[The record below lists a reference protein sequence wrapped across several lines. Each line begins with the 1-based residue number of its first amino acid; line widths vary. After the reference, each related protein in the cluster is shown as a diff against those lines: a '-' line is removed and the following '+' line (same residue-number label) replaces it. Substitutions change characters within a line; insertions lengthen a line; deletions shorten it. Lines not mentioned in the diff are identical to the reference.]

1 MWFATLLSLA
11 WVVLMFP
18 SLAQSGKCPR
28 VCSCD
33 AKTLTVAC
41 TGKNLTSVPPT
52 INEITV
58 KLDLK
63 RNNLG
68 ELERGTFS
76 HTLYLTHLG
85 LQGCRIHTVR
95 EGAFR
100 GLTRLVQLDLA
111 YNNIEILH
119 QESFDGLTSLKQ
131 LLLDR
136 NRIED
141 IRPGAFSQLGSLNL
155 LSLPHNQLTYI
166 PNMAFQ
172 GLLTLQTLRLNHNS
186 LNHLETEAFASLLS
200 LTHLSLSH
208 NELQFFPTATMTR
221 LVALT
226 HLDLGFNPMTFLGEK
241 SVSMPRLT
249 HLSAAHMA
257 LQDVSA
263 AALALSPLLSRLD
276 LSHNQLHYLQPLT
289 GPVQLQSINLAAN
302 PVWCT
307 CVLLELRAWA
317 RKGGVRLM
325 GDCAGPPHLSEEP
338 LEAVLEK
345 DLRCR
350 RQNGGIKE
358 EVEEEERLVVVT
370 QAEPKKTENCPENCL
385 CEPEA
390 QHVSCENRGHTKV
403 PRVFPN
409 NTHLLD
415 LRGNHFHYLPGN
427 SFRGVPEVV
436 SLHLDGC
443 KIHEVEAGA
452 FRGLKGLMY
461 LYLSNNQLSSLDLDA
476 FAGALQLMYLHLDGN
491 RLTHFP
497 SAATLSHTPNL
508 LELHLERNLISKLE
522 PAGLLQPVPMLRGLY
537 LTNNNISTVAAN
549 ALDPAPN
556 LEILHLGDN
565 QLTDVQSDAL
575 GHVPL
580 LEELRL
586 SGNPIHW
593 IRPKMFQ
600 VVGGS
605 LKHLYLDRLGLK
617 KMDHDALAGLGSTL
631 LSLSLEDNQLEHL
644 PDLFHLTGLQHLKLG
659 NNPLI
664 CDCSLLPFRRW
675 MEQASVNVSAV
686 CVYPA
691 ELHGQSVQE
700 VDIIKNCGAENLH
713 ITTNSTSQPKPL
725 KSSKPKLKSTLI
737 SEALAEHS
745 STKPRSKSKPTKT
758 KPARK
763 PLTDEPKPNQ
773 KSAQKS
779 AQRRKNKK
787 NKKKKV

>member
-1 MWFATLLSLA
+1 MRFLILLSPA
-11 WVVLMFP
+11 MVVLLWP
-18 SLAQSGKCPR
+18 TPTQPRKCPR

-33 AKTLTVAC
+33 DKKLTVAC
-41 TGKNLTSVPPT
+41 TGKNLTQVPAT
-52 INEITV
+52 VNEITV

-68 ELERGTFS
+68 ELERGAFT
-76 HTLYLTHLG
+76 HTPYLTHLG
-85 LQGCRIHTVR
+85 LQGCRIHSVR

-100 GLTRLVQLDLA
+100 GLARLVQLDLTN
-111 YNNIEILH
+111 NNIEILH

-141 IRPGAFSQLGSLNL
+141 IRRGAFSQLGSLSL
-155 LSLPHNQLTYI
+155 LSLSHNQLTYI

-172 GLLTLQTLRLNHNS
+172 GLLTLQSLRLNHNS

-226 HLDLGFNPMTFLGEK
+226 HLDLSFNPMTFLGEV
-241 SVSMPRLT
+241 SVSMPKLT
-249 HLSAAHMA
+249 HLSVAHMA

-263 AALALSPLLSRLD
+263 AALSLSPLLSHLD

-289 GPVQLQSINLAAN
+289 GPSQLQRLNLTAN
-302 PVWCT
+302 PVRCT

-317 RKGGVRLM
+317 RAGGVRLL
-325 GDCAGPPHLSEEP
+325 GNCAGPPHLSDEP
-338 LEAVLEK
+338 LEGVLEQ

-350 RQNGGIKE
+350 RQNGGTKE
-358 EVEEEERLVVVT
+358 EVEEEERTVFVT
-370 QAEPKKTENCPENCL
+370 QVESKRMDNCPENCL

-390 QHVSCENRGHTKV
+390 QHVSCEDRGHTKV
-403 PRVFPN
+403 PRGFPN

-415 LRGNHFHYLPGN
+415 LRSNHFHYLPSN

-461 LYLSNNQLSSLDLDA
+461 LYLSNNQLSSLDPNA
-476 FAGALQLMYLHLDGN
+476 FAGAQQLMYLHLDGN
-491 RLTHFP
+491 TLTHFP
-497 SAATLSHTPNL
+497 SAATLAHTPKL
-508 LELHLERNLISKLE
+508 LELHLERNHISKLE

-537 LTNNNISTVAAN
+537 LTNNSISTVAGK

-556 LEILHLGDN
+556 LEILHLGAN
-565 QLTDVQSDAL
+565 QLTDVPSNAL
-575 GHVPL
+575 GHAPL

-586 SGNPIHW
+586 SGNVIPW

-600 VVGGS
+600 AVGES
-605 LKHLYLDRLGLK
+605 LKHLYLDGLGLK
-617 KMDHDALAGLGSTL
+617 KMSQDALAGLGSSL
-631 LSLSLEDNQLEHL
+631 LSLSLEDNQLEQL
-644 PDLFHLTGLQHLKLG
+644 PELSSLTGLRRLTLD
-659 NNPLI
+659 NNPLL
-664 CDCSLLPFRRW
+664 CDCSLLPFHRW
-675 MEQASVNVSAV
+675 MEQAGLNVSAV
-686 CVYPA
+686 CGYPA
-691 ELHGQSVQE
+691 ELRAQRVQE
-700 VDIIKNCGAENLH
+700 VDVFKNCSAESPQA
-713 ITTNSTSQPKPL
+713 TTNSTSLL
-725 KSSKPKLKSTLI
+725 KTTSKSAKPKLKPTLV
-737 SEALAEHS
+737 SGASAKSS
-745 STKPRSKSKPTKT
+745 STKAKPTKT
-758 KPARK
+758 KQTVK
-763 PLTDEPKPNQ
+763 PSAAEPERPR
-773 KSAQKS
+773 KSALKS
-779 AQRRKNKK
+779 ARRRKNKK
-787 NKKKKV
+787 TREQ

>member
-1 MWFATLLSLA
+1 
-11 WVVLMFP
+11 MFP

-68 ELERGTFS
+68 ELERGAFS

-119 QESFDGLTSLKQ
+119 QKD
-131 LLLDR
+131 
-136 NRIED
+136 
-141 IRPGAFSQLGSLNL
+141 PGHPIQDSNPGRLAVRRYPLRYRAATALFSYQ
-155 LSLPHNQLTYI
+155 
-166 PNMAFQ
+166 
-172 GLLTLQTLRLNHNS
+172 
-186 LNHLETEAFASLLS
+186 
-200 LTHLSLSH
+200 
-208 NELQFFPTATMTR
+208 

-226 HLDLGFNPMTFLGEK
+226 HLDLSFNPMTFLGEK

-317 RKGGVRLM
+317 RKGGVRLL

-385 CEPEA
+385 CE
-390 QHVSCENRGHTKV
+390 
-403 PRVFPN
+403 
-409 NTHLLD
+409 
-415 LRGNHFHYLPGN
+415 
-427 SFRGVPEVV
+427 
-436 SLHLDGC
+436 
-443 KIHEVEAGA
+443 
-452 FRGLKGLMY
+452 
-461 LYLSNNQLSSLDLDA
+461 
-476 FAGALQLMYLHLDGN
+476 
-491 RLTHFP
+491 
-497 SAATLSHTPNL
+497 
-508 LELHLERNLISKLE
+508 
-522 PAGLLQPVPMLRGLY
+522 
-537 LTNNNISTVAAN
+537 
-549 ALDPAPN
+549 
-556 LEILHLGDN
+556 
-565 QLTDVQSDAL
+565 
-575 GHVPL
+575 
-580 LEELRL
+580 
-586 SGNPIHW
+586 
-593 IRPKMFQ
+593 
-600 VVGGS
+600 
-605 LKHLYLDRLGLK
+605 
-617 KMDHDALAGLGSTL
+617 
-631 LSLSLEDNQLEHL
+631 
-644 PDLFHLTGLQHLKLG
+644 
-659 NNPLI
+659 
-664 CDCSLLPFRRW
+664 
-675 MEQASVNVSAV
+675 V
-686 CVYPA
+686 CV
-691 ELHGQSVQE
+691 
-700 VDIIKNCGAENLH
+700 
-713 ITTNSTSQPKPL
+713 
-725 KSSKPKLKSTLI
+725 
-737 SEALAEHS
+737 
-745 STKPRSKSKPTKT
+745 
-758 KPARK
+758 
-763 PLTDEPKPNQ
+763 
-773 KSAQKS
+773 
-779 AQRRKNKK
+779 
-787 NKKKKV
+787 